1 MNLKESFR
9 YQTAID
15 SIVLEVARDLS
26 DKENLLEI
34 TKTHLRSKSYPEAVD
49 EVEVI
54 KEDDAIPG
62 DTLLGF
68 MKALVDEKCRLSEA
82 ITKAK
87 ASIGFDI
94 DAAIASNKIR
104 RSVSKVAR
112 EMCNNRSHTE
122 KGRSS
127 AYKFNEAGDQTVYYY
142 DTIVEYKEIY
152 DRNAAL
158 KTARDFAS
166 EADEVSAK
174 IELALVSTEV
184 DYEPKFDASDS
195 FDDIIEDYV
204 QTGW

>member
-15 SIVLEVARDLS
+15 SLVMNAVRCS
-26 DKENLLEI
+26 DEEANLIEI

-104 RSVSKVAR
+104 REVSRAAR
-112 EMCNNRSHTE
+112 EMSRHRARTT
-122 KGRSS
+122 KGRAS
-127 AYKFNEAGDQTVYYY
+127 AFKFNESGDQVPYYY
-142 DTIVEYKEIY
+142 DTIVEYRELY
-152 DRNAAL
+152 NRDAAV
-158 KTARDFAS
+158 KTARDFSS
-166 EADEVSAK
+166 EADAVSAK
-174 IELALVSTEV
+174 IELALISTEV
-184 DYEPKFDASDS
+184 DYKPKFDAGDS
-195 FDDIIEDYV
+195 FKDIIEDYM